1 MSRLVRSAAH
11 RPRRQ
16 VDLDGRPLDQQER
29 RPGQPHEHADRRTA
43 GAPTSP
49 AGATQAAMQQSST
62 HATSMS
68 MRLAP
73 GATGIPSPTPRGC
86 SMGSARRNRCPQG
99 SPRMVRGVR
108 TNRFRCTLFEGVKL
122 ADQRFA
128 RPCLSHCSIA
138 YVIQR
143 RVRMDAKLVRWV
155 APQLASRQM
164 CDFPVVSACFGPRVA
179 AGVSRSGLR
188 TSGWCSRREVEASP
202 ELFGMDADRGGRRK
216 GR

>member
-1 MSRLVRSAAH
+1 MSRLDRAALH

-16 VDLDGRPLDQQER
+16 IDHDGLPLDQRER
-29 RPGQPHEHADRRTA
+29 RPGQLHERTDRRTV
-43 GAPTSP
+43 GALTSP
-49 AGATQAAMQQSST
+49 AGATQAAMQQSSAP
-62 HATSMS
+62 ATSTS

-73 GATGIPSPTPRGC
+73 GATGILSPTPRGC

-99 SPRMVRGVR
+99 SPSMVRGVR
-108 TNRFRCTLFEGVKL
+108 TNPLRCTLFEGVKL
-122 ADQRFA
+122 ADERFA

-164 CDFPVVSACFGPRVA
+164 CAFPAVSACFGPRVA
-179 AGVSRSGLR
+179 ADVSRSGLR

>member
-1 MSRLVRSAAH
+1 MSRLVRAAVH

-16 VDLDGRPLDQQER
+16 IDHDGLPLDQRER

-43 GAPTSP
+43 GAPTLP

-62 HATSMS
+62 PVTSTS

-73 GATGIPSPTPRGC
+73 GATGTLSPTRRGC

-99 SPRMVRGVR
+99 SPSMVRSVR
-108 TNRFRCTLFEGVKL
+108 TNLLRCTLFEGVKL
-122 ADQRFA
+122 ADERFA

-164 CDFPVVSACFGPRVA
+164 CAFPAVSACFGPRVA

>member
-1 MSRLVRSAAH
+1 MSRLFLAAVH

-16 VDLDGRPLDQQER
+16 VDHDALPLDQRER

-43 GAPTSP
+43 GAPTLP

-62 HATSMS
+62 PVTSTS

-73 GATGIPSPTPRGC
+73 GAAGILSSTPRGC
-86 SMGSARRNRCPQG
+86 SIGSARRNRCPQG
-99 SPRMVRGVR
+99 SPSMVRGDR
-108 TNRFRCTLFEGVKL
+108 TNLLKCTLFEGVKL
-122 ADQRFA
+122 ADERFA

-164 CDFPVVSACFGPRVA
+164 CAFPAVSACFGPRVA
-179 AGVSRSGLR
+179 ADVSRSGLQ

>member
-1 MSRLVRSAAH
+1 MSRL
-11 RPRRQ
+11 PRATVHCPRWQ
-16 VDLDGRPLDQQER
+16 VDLDGLPLDQRER
-29 RPGQPHEHADRRTA
+29 RPGQPHERADRRTA

-62 HATSMS
+62 PVTSTS

-73 GATGIPSPTPRGC
+73 GATRILSPTPRGC
-86 SMGSARRNRCPQG
+86 SMVSARWNRCPQG
-99 SPRMVRGVR
+99 SPSMVRGVQ
-108 TNRFRCTLFEGVKL
+108 TNRLRCTLFEGVKS
-122 ADQRFA
+122 ADERFA

-164 CDFPVVSACFGPRVA
+164 CAFPAVSVCFGPRVA

-188 TSGWCSRREVEASP
+188 TSGWCSSREVEASL

>member
-1 MSRLVRSAAH
+1 MSRLVRAALH
-11 RPRRQ
+11 RPRQ
-16 VDLDGRPLDQQER
+16 QIDHDGRPLDQRER
-29 RPGQPHEHADRRTA
+29 RPGQLHERADRRKA

-49 AGATQAAMQQSST
+49 AGPTQAAMQQSST
-62 HATSMS
+62 PATSTS

-73 GATGIPSPTPRGC
+73 GATGTLSPTPRGC
-86 SMGSARRNRCPQG
+86 SMGSARPNRCRQG
-99 SPRMVRGVR
+99 GPSMVRGVR
-108 TNRFRCTLFEGVKL
+108 TNRLRRTLFDGVTL
-122 ADQRFA
+122 ADKSFPQPR
-128 RPCLSHCSIA
+128 LSHCSIA

-164 CDFPVVSACFGPRVA
+164 CAFPAVSACFGPRVA